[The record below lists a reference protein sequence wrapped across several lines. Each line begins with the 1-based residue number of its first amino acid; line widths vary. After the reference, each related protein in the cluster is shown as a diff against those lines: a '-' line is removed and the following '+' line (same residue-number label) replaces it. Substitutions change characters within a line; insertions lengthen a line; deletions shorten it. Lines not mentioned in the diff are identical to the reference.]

1 MRVQY
6 NNMNEFWNTNTSFI
20 LGSIAREAIS
30 IGISIGTQNAIRCQF
45 RVHTVHLVR
54 GGASTIGG
62 GGLVLIAE
70 TPTDR

>member
-54 GGASTIGG
+54 GGVSTIGG
-62 GGLVLIAE
+62 G
-70 TPTDR
+70 DSC